1 MSPTVEALLD
11 AVADHPRRLPDAFPG
26 TPAGGWERVRADFPD
41 TVGRDDHWRLPV
53 FSYLIHAY
61 GRTVLVD
68 TGVGPAGS
76 VASDWLGVTGSIGER
91 ADVDLVVFTH
101 LHQDHV
107 GWGRAAFPNARF
119 VVSEREWAANGR
131 SRHVEAAFGTTALET
146 TAPGELTPGVEL
158 VALYGHT
165 PGHCGVR
172 VGDVL
177 LTGDT
182 FNHPLQLREPDIPSG
197 ADADRVQAARTRR
210 EVLGQ
215 LGPGTR
221 LGGAHLPDG
230 WWTPPS

>member
-26 TPAGGWERVRADFPD
+26 TPEGGWESARAAFPE
-41 TVGRDDHWRLPV
+41 TVGEDDRWRLPV
-53 FSYLIHAY
+53 YAYLIEAH
-61 GRTVLVD
+61 GTTVLVD
-68 TGVGPAGS
+68 TGVGPGGS

-91 ADVDLVVFTH
+91 PDVDLVVFTH

-119 VVSEREWAANGR
+119 VVSEREWAANGG
-131 SRHVEAAFGTTALET
+131 SRHVRAAFGSTPLET
-146 TAPGELTPGVEL
+146 AAPGALTRGVEL

-182 FNHPLQLREPDIPSG
+182 FNHPLQLREPEIPSG

-210 EVLGQ
+210 AVLED

-221 LGGAHLPDG
+221 IGGAHLPGG
-230 WWTPPS
+230 WWALPA